1 MSEQTI
7 LTVMVALIPTVLTFI
22 NEWRKIKTTSQVSV
36 YDKQKDWIEK
46 LEKELEERD
55 KKIDEL
61 EETLR
66 RLEARIKELEEQN
79 EHIELRG

>member
-7 LTVMVALIPTVLTFI
+7 LTIAVSLIPAILVYL
-22 NEWRKIKTTSQVSV
+22 NEHRKIDGTNQVSV

-46 LEKELEERD
+46 LERELEERD
-55 KKIDEL
+55 RKIEEL

-66 RLEARIKELEEQN
+66 KLEERIKELEAQN
-79 EHIELRG
+79 EVK

>member
-7 LTVMVALIPTVLTFI
+7 ITIVVSIIPAVLVYL
-22 NEWRKIKTTSQVSV
+22 NEHRKIDSSSQLSV

-46 LEKELEERD
+46 LENELEERD
-55 KKIDEL
+55 RKIEEL

-66 RLEARIKELEEQN
+66 KLEERIKELEEN
-79 EHIELRG
+79 K